1 MSRRSVI
8 GLVYMLQGAKLLG
21 VDVAPILAKHG
32 LYLEQLNPAAEIDR
46 SQEMA
51 ILHEVSSLFN
61 NPLAGLQIGE
71 SISTAGYGV
80 FTMLLM
86 TCDNAQHALNM
97 GVAYQQLAYL
107 HGSLALEIHK
117 DTTALIITPVPMLAS
132 TRRIL
137 IDGDLAG
144 TVKLLRDLQAQFG
157 VLGVAKAVEV
167 WVPYPKPKEYR
178 AYETYY
184 DCPVRFDTEDARI
197 LLPSAILQIPFL
209 TANKTANLLY
219 KQQCDALLAQRF
231 QGEGLTG
238 RVLGYLDLVT
248 RCYPSADEVAAIMG
262 MTGRSFRRQLA
273 TENTSFRT
281 LLDKAR
287 YLKASSYL
295 QNEQFSIDYIAQQLG
310 YSEAAAF
317 NHAFL
322 RWSGMSPS
330 AYRNK
335 TSFSGARGLG

>member
-46 SQEMA
+46 AQEMA
-51 ILHEVSSLFN
+51 ILHEVSSLFD

-71 SISTAGYGV
+71 SISTAGYGL

-86 TCDNAQHALNM
+86 TCDNAQHALSM

-107 HGSLALEIHK
+107 HGSLTVDFKEDK
-117 DTTALIITPVPMLAS
+117 TALIISFVPMPAS

-144 TVKLLRDLQAQFG
+144 TIKLLRDLQAQFG
-157 VLGVAKAVEV
+157 VLGVAKALEV

-178 AYETYY
+178 EYEAYYE
-184 DCPVRFDTEDARI
+184 CVVRFGTDDARI
-197 LLPSAILQIPFL
+197 ILPSSILQVPFL

-238 RVLGYLDLVT
+238 RVLGYLDLIT
-248 RCYPSADEVAAIMG
+248 RCYPSADDVALIMG

-273 TENTSFRT
+273 IEQSSYRI

-287 YLKASSYL
+287 YAKACVYL
-295 QNEQFSIDYIAQQLG
+295 QNAQFSIDYIAQQLG
-310 YSEAAAF
+310 YSESAAF

-322 RWSGMSPS
+322 RWSGTNPS
-330 AYRNK
+330 AFRKNI
-335 TSFSGARGLG
+335 LMQ

>member
-1 MSRRSVI
+1 MSKRSVI
-8 GLVYMLQGAKLLG
+8 GLVYMLQGAKMLG
-21 VDVAPILAKHG
+21 VDPAPILAKHG

-46 SQEMA
+46 EQEMA
-51 ILHEVSSLFN
+51 ILHEVSSLFD

-86 TCDNAQHALNM
+86 TCDNAQQALMM

-107 HGSLALEIHK
+107 HGQLSLDFLP
-117 DTTALIITPVPMLAS
+117 DMTSLIIDPVPMPAS

-178 AYETYY
+178 AYESYY
-184 DCPVRFDTEDARI
+184 QCPVRFDCQQARI
-197 LLPSAILQIPFL
+197 ILPSAILQIPFL

-248 RCYPSADEVAAIMG
+248 RYYPTADEVATIMG

-273 TENTSFRT
+273 VEQTTFRQ

-287 YLKASSYL
+287 YQKAAHYL
-295 QNEQFSIDYIAQQLG
+295 QNAQFSVDYIAEQLG
-310 YSEAAAF
+310 YSESAAF
-317 NHAFL
+317 IHAFQ
-322 RWSGMSPS
+322 RWTGKSPS
-330 AYRNK
+330 TFRKVN
-335 TSFSGARGLG
+335 F